1 MTGTPG
7 SLVTTRDDIQPI
19 AWDLATVS
27 GALSEIATT
36 WRRARASRPDLPPG
50 LPQRLADTAQH
61 LAADALLIGG
71 NGRGEAQV
79 MPASLA
85 RQVSAL
91 REDVAAARAWAMLRS
106 GSPSALL
113 SHPEHKKTMP
123 NARMVTVAWRG
134 TRVRVPV

>member
-91 REDVAAARAWAMLRS
+91 REDVAAARAMTHGPGDPGVGDAALWESLGPAL
-106 GSPSALL
+106 PS
-113 SHPEHKKTMP
+113 
-123 NARMVTVAWRG
+123 
-134 TRVRVPV
+134 

>member
-7 SLVTTRDDIQPI
+7 SLVTARGGIQPI

-27 GALSEIATT
+27 GVLSEIATT
-36 WRRARASRPDLPPG
+36 WRRARACRPDLPSG

-61 LAADALLIGG
+61 LAADARLISG
-71 NGRGEAQV
+71 NGRGGAPG

-91 REDVAAARAWAMLRS
+91 CEDVAAARSLTH
-106 GSPSALL
+106 SPGDPGVGDAGLWESLGLALP
-113 SHPEHKKTMP
+113 S
-123 NARMVTVAWRG
+123 
-134 TRVRVPV
+134 

>member
-1 MTGTPG
+1 MTGTRG
-7 SLVTTRDDIQPI
+7 SPVTARDDIQPI

-61 LAADALLIGG
+61 LAADALLITG
-71 NGRGEAQV
+71 NVQGEAPV
-79 MPASLA
+79 IPASLA

-91 REDVAAARAWAMLRS
+91 RHDVAAARAMTHGPGDPGVGDA
-106 GSPSALL
+106 ALWESLGPAL
-113 SHPEHKKTMP
+113 SS
-123 NARMVTVAWRG
+123 
-134 TRVRVPV
+134 